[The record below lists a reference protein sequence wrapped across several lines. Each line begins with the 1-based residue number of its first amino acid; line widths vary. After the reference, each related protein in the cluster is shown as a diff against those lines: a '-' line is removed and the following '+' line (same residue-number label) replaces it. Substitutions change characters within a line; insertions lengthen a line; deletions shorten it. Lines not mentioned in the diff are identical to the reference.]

1 MIRNLRILF
10 FFFESVLSGFCII
23 VWEQSTK
30 PVAQWSWNTFPC
42 GVELWRRQT
51 LLDPVVCFGLSGN
64 SRRSQ
69 HPYKAASSGLLSC
82 AVTFPMRQRL
92 LSSLTTSVA
101 LVFIHSR
108 RFPPLLSLASEGSVE
123 DSNQDYTEFLS
134 IVECLVEGTQVI
146 MIRVRIF
153 WIYIVPGFVLTRLIL
168 LLLFS
173 R

>member
-1 MIRNLRILF
+1 MISNLRILF

-30 PVAQWSWNTFPC
+30 PVAQSSWNTFPC

-92 LSSLTTSVA
+92 PSSLTTSVA

-108 RFPPLLSLASEGSVE
+108 RFPPLLSLASEGSV
-123 DSNQDYTEFLS
+123 Y
-134 IVECLVEGTQVI
+134 
-146 MIRVRIF
+146 
-153 WIYIVPGFVLTRLIL
+153 IYIYIYIKLGAPLLWLSFLGFASTFQRL
-168 LLLFS
+168 
-173 R
+173 